1 MTLNA
6 SVSELAPL
14 ASLVRGISTGPGQTF
29 ATTETRTRAGKGSGR
44 GGRVRTRFRVP
55 PVSPSSGAV
64 TSGVVPRH
72 LDPVELPEVLLVS
85 EMAELL
91 RVHPSTVYAL
101 CDRGELPHLK
111 VSGCI
116 RIHRAGVEDFVRATG
131 EQASER
137 ES

>member
-1 MTLNA
+1 
-6 SVSELAPL
+6 
-14 ASLVRGISTGPGQTF
+14 
-29 ATTETRTRAGKGSGR
+29 
-44 GGRVRTRFRVP
+44 VRTRFRVP

-64 TSGVVPRH
+64 TSGVVRRH

-85 EMAELL
+85 EVAELL

-116 RIHRAGVEDFVRATG
+116 RSHRAGVEDFVRAAG

-137 ES
+137 DS